1 MLLFSFSFQIGV
13 NHPHDVARLSSCQFA
28 VQYHNGR
35 SPPACKRRVEQR
47 HIRQTCFLTIGLWAS
62 GQQSTCCP
70 DMVWNGCTYD
80 FIWVYGTW
88 VSLCQQL
95 PILPDQ
101 SWLHTHAL
109 YMIIPKIRNHRTK
122 VYNSDQFMQLET
134 VGRCEELCR
143 RAWQNCYSGP
153 CRTDKSNVAC
163 VGIASCRLANLCF
176 QTTPAWIRVRVQRS
190 LTCTHWGALL
200 VGVWIV
206 WTA

>member
-1 MLLFSFSFQIGV
+1 MGGLRQHASDTSNRGTS
-13 NHPHDVARLSSCQFA
+13 DRL
-28 VQYHNGR
+28 
-35 SPPACKRRVEQR
+35 
-47 HIRQTCFLTIGLWAS
+47 
-62 GQQSTCCP
+62 
-70 DMVWNGCTYD
+70 
-80 FIWVYGTW
+80 
-88 VSLCQQL
+88 VSLLLDCEPVGNKALAALTWYEMDARMISFEYMVHEYHYVSNCQQL

-176 QTTPAWIRVRVQRS
+176 QTTPAWMRVRVQRS